1 MSSLSLFVVGSLVT
15 LLVTAA
21 MALLVWGAILDGRD
35 QRAFEEAEKEPAG
48 RGAER
53 QLRAVDAA

>member
-35 QRAFEEAEKEPAG
+35 QRAFEESEKEV
-48 RGAER
+48 AEHGNGKH
-53 QLRAVDAA
+53 LRAVDAA

>member
-1 MSSLSLFVVGSLVT
+1 MSNLSLFVVGALVT

-35 QRAFEEAEKEPAG
+35 QRAYED
-48 RGAER
+48 AER
-53 QLRAVDAA
+53 EKAKLEEGRRLHAVDAA